1 MLGKRRLETVGTPA
15 RPMDIAR
22 HLGLTSGAASTI
34 VKRLVGQG
42 FVTRHLNPT
51 DGRGQVIHLTTRVR
65 DAMRRAAGGSD
76 LGALGQIMTLSE
88 RESRRVV
95 RLLSTVTAGFTD
107 GARDDPDVE
116 SAALRS
122 MGDTSP

>member
-1 MLGKRRLETVGTPA
+1 
-15 RPMDIAR
+15 
-22 HLGLTSGAASTI
+22 
-34 VKRLVGQG
+34 
-42 FVTRHLNPT
+42 
-51 DGRGQVIHLTTRVR
+51 
-65 DAMRRAAGGSD
+65 MRRAAGGSD